1 MSVLI
6 LDACPTDCA
15 ASHGA
20 VSFNECAPERHYG
33 EISKMYVGRADG
45 TDFTSP
51 DLIAEWTTR
60 LSDTVDDAQSIR
72 TLYGMGEMPMPEQTE
87 KLVSR
92 GEFAYSPFT
101 FSFTFNVDDTNDVN
115 YEYMLATYCNQK
127 RKIWLEMSD
136 GMLYGGKTGIDVI
149 LKAGQPLLPGREDFV
164 VITFSGKWKSK
175 AWPLR
180 CLSPMPL

>member
-6 LDACPTDCA
+6 LDPCPTNCA
-15 ASHGA
+15 GSHGA

-33 EISKMYVGRADG
+33 EISKLYVGRADG
-45 TDFTSP
+45 TDFANSGA
-51 DLIAEWTTR
+51 IGEWTTR
-60 LSDTVDDAQSIR
+60 LSDTVDSAQSIR

-92 GEFAYSPFT
+92 GEYAYSPFT
-101 FSFTFNVDDTNDVN
+101 FSFTFNVDDTNDTN

-136 GMLYGGKTGIDVI
+136 GMLYGGNTGIEAI
-149 LKAGQPLLPGREDFV
+149 LKGGQPLLPGREDFI
-164 VITFSGKWKSK
+164 VIILSAKWKAA

-180 CLSPMPL
+180 TLSPMF